1 MESWRGPN
9 NARKRIDLKAFAM
22 DEFKSG
28 LIVAFE
34 NAVTNGVPPG
44 DALAA
49 ALEWASSELERL
61 REEPP
66 ARSRLPNRKT
76 GW

>member
-1 MESWRGPN
+1 MKSRRVRD
-9 NARKRIDLKAFAM
+9 NARKGIKLEAFAM
-22 DEFKSG
+22 DEFKSD

-44 DALAA
+44 NALAA
-49 ALEWASSELERL
+49 ALDWASSELGRL

-66 ARSRLPNRKT
+66 A
-76 GW
+76 GGHHQ